1 MALSAAPSLL
11 THGPLTAA
19 CPVQPRSPPKQ
30 LKRKRSSSGHT
41 TVDAEGMAWMCRDSR
56 LLADS
61 VSEGSAFSQAE
72 RNTHRKRPHELVV
85 LWVEAG
91 KSGDTLTR
99 QSW

>member
-1 MALSAAPSLL
+1 M
-11 THGPLTAA
+11 
-19 CPVQPRSPPKQ
+19 
-30 LKRKRSSSGHT
+30 

-61 VSEGSAFSQAE
+61 VSEG
-72 RNTHRKRPHELVV
+72 NTHRKRPHELVV